1 MIPLRLSSSRRVAVL
16 LFCLAVL
23 LFCLTLLLPSTRLMA
38 QAVPTTQIM
47 LPDGGWRLWPDTK
60 APWHDDAVFLP
71 DDVHL
76 DSLPVN
82 PPTGGWAA
90 LKNTQGIPV
99 TLPSTVEQ
107 HYWGKFG
114 LRAYNGGEYISAG
127 DDPQVKNGNYIG
139 VSWWW
144 KPVVVPPSFAG
155 RKVILHVRGARQRAE
170 VYLNQKLVGYSMM
183 EETGFDCD
191 VTKAVRPGQVNH
203 LAVRITN
210 PGGRL
215 DWGDWMSQT
224 WGKVT
229 FHPGHGFGGLDRG
242 ITLTAHDPVY
252 IADGWALNMPQVR
265 TVQAHA
271 RLHNG
276 SGQPVSGTLRVSVID
291 PKTGTSLAMRAVP
304 LTLAAGTD
312 QTAQADIACPQARLW
327 DLKTPRLYRL
337 HIEWAGAKTADT
349 RDVTFGFRWFAPEGI
364 GKNASLRLN
373 GQRIRIF
380 SAISWGFWGLNGLW
394 PTPTLA
400 VKEVTQAKR
409 LGLNCLNFHRNIGK
423 AEVLDV
429 QDRLGLLRYMEPGNG
444 QMALGKH
451 APGDSG
457 EPSGS
462 AETYM
467 QEKILRMIRDAR
479 SHPSLVV
486 YVVQNEADFDLKNP
500 RVFALLR
507 RMHQEDPSR
516 TVVLKSGIAT
526 SGEAWMKPYDDTIY
540 SDAGDGYSGWW
551 DSHTVGY
558 PDGTWNDSG
567 YKGPEDYVYRNTNT
581 KEIVD
586 YGEMGGSGTADNHA
600 LMVAQIK
607 AAGGQSYDLQDHQEI
622 LDAYTVFLDKWGF
635 RAAFPTAQ
643 GLLLS
648 IGNKQ
653 YDYWSNVIEAARL
666 SDASDY
672 LTLSGWESTAIEDH
686 SGMVDNLRNFH
697 GDPALIAGRL
707 APLLPVAKPHHTV
720 LALGESDTLDLY
732 LLNETNKPP
741 HGSLRLTL
749 TAPSGKRTLL
759 GVYPNPKFVADQF
772 VYPIKAAVATPPLT
786 EEGVYHVS
794 FADTDAHQTR
804 ALRVI
809 RPRRLPP
816 TRVGVVGGAAFLTE
830 MKALRGVTAEPYRPG
845 GVYDIAA
852 VSGGGAS
859 GSVYGTTDAIA
870 KTDDPK
876 LYQSQRYGPTGGL
889 SFVLSG
895 LPPGAAQVTLL
906 FAETYATRPGA
917 RRFDVVLNGKT
928 VLRDFDI
935 YAETGGKDIAVQKT
949 FTVDAPQGDI
959 EVRPGNVA
967 TDNATFAGFKATAGG
982 KTVAVYF
989 GSGSYTDKSGQV
1001 WQPYQSQSALDDA
1014 LLARVHSGLPLLIDD
1029 ADDHEADQD
1038 AHRLAAAGAFR
1049 YDGLV
1054 GRARAPWMGS
1064 WYFVRAHPIYD
1075 GLPVNETMHGD
1086 YQIGTGSANGLRV
1099 GGPNV
1104 QIIAAYSRDHDRNI
1118 GAGTLTA
1125 PLGSGTVLFQCMPSM
1140 HPAMR
1145 ARWLANALAYL
1156 AAAAPKGVH

>member
-1 MIPLRLSSSRRVAVL
+1 MIFSLSRSV
-16 LFCLAVL
+16 CLAA
-23 LFCLTLLLPSTRLMA
+23 LLLSCLCLLLSGLHQAAAAPSA
-38 QAVPTTQIM
+38 QIM

-60 APWHDDAVFLP
+60 AAWREDAVYLP
-71 DDVHL
+71 ADVHL
-76 DSLPVN
+76 DDLPRN
-82 PPTGGWAA
+82 APTGGWPV
-90 LKNTQGIPV
+90 LTTTRGIPV

-107 HYWGKFG
+107 HFWGKFG
-114 LRAYNGGEYISAG
+114 MRPYTGGEYVSAG

-144 KPVVVPPSFAG
+144 RPIAVPPAFAG
-155 RKVILHVRGARQRAE
+155 KTVILHIRGARQRAE
-170 VYLNQKLVGYSMM
+170 VYLNQRLVGYSMM

-191 VTKAVRPGQVNH
+191 VSKAMRPGQVNQ
-203 LAVRITN
+203 LAIRITN

-229 FHPGHGFGGLDRG
+229 FHPGHGFGGLDRA
-242 ITLTAHDPVY
+242 ITLTAHDPVS
-252 IADGWALNMPQVR
+252 IADAWALNTPQAR
-265 TVQAHA
+265 TVGANIC
-271 RLHNG
+271 LHNAT
-276 SGQPVSGTLRVSVID
+276 GQSVSGVLRVSIVD
-291 PKTGTSLAMRAVP
+291 PRTGAVLAAKAVP
-304 LTLAAGTD
+304 VTVAAGADKTVQSD
-312 QTAQADIACPQARLW
+312 ITCPSAQLW
-327 DLKTPRLYRL
+327 DLKSPRLYRL
-337 HIEWAGAKTADT
+337 HVEWAGGKTADA
-349 RDVTFGFRWFAPEGI
+349 RDVAFGFRWFAPSGI
-364 GKNASLRLN
+364 GKNATLRLN

-394 PTPTLA
+394 PTPALA
-400 VKEVTQAKR
+400 VKEVQQAKR

-444 QMALGKH
+444 QMALGSHK
-451 APGDSG
+451 PGDSG

-467 QEKILRMIRDAR
+467 QEKILRMIRDSR

-486 YVVQNEADFDLKNP
+486 YVVQNEANFDLKNP

-507 RMHQEDPSR
+507 RMHREDPSR
-516 TVVLKSGIAT
+516 TIVLKSGIET
-526 SGEAWMKPYDDTIY
+526 KGEAWMKPYDNTVY

-558 PDGTWNDSG
+558 PDGTWNDGG
-567 YKGPEDYVYRNTNT
+567 YKGPDDYVYRNTNT

-622 LDAYTVFLDKWGF
+622 LNAYNVFLDKWGF
-635 RAAFPTAQ
+635 KSAFPTAQ

-686 SGMVDNLRNFH
+686 SGLVDNLRNFH
-697 GDPALIAGRL
+697 GDPALIRARL
-707 APLLPVAKPHHTV
+707 AALLPVAKPRRSV
-720 LALGESDTLDLY
+720 LAAGESDTLDLY
-732 LLNETNKPP
+732 LLNETNKPA
-741 HGSLRLTL
+741 HGPLRLTL
-749 TAPSGKRTLL
+749 TAPSGKTILL
-759 GVYPNPKFVADQF
+759 GVYPNPPFVADQF
-772 VYPIKAAVATPPLT
+772 VYPVKAAVVTPPLT

-816 TRVGVVGGAAFLTE
+816 MRVGVVGGAALIAE
-830 MKALRGVTAEPYRPG
+830 LNAIGGVKAEPYRAG
-845 GVYDIAA
+845 GAYDLAA
-852 VSGGGAS
+852 VSGGAS
-859 GSVYGTTDAIA
+859 GSAYATQAAIQ

-889 SFVLSG
+889 DFVLSG
-895 LPPGAAQVTLL
+895 LPPGPVQVTLL
-906 FAETYATRPGA
+906 FAETFWTKPNA
-917 RRFDVVLNGKT
+917 RKFDVVLNGRT
-928 VLRDFDI
+928 FLRDFDI
-935 YAETGGKDIAVQKT
+935 YAEAGGKDIAVQKT
-949 FTVDAPQGDI
+949 FTVYAPQGTVEI
-959 EVRPGNVA
+959 RPGNVA
-967 TDNATFAGFKATAGG
+967 ENFAQFAALKATSGG

-989 GSGSYTDKSGQV
+989 GDSAYTDKSGLT
-1001 WQPYQSQSALDDA
+1001 WQPYQPPSALDDA
-1014 LLARVHSGLPLLIDD
+1014 LLSRVRSGLPLLLDTG
-1029 ADDHEADQD
+1029 DDHEADRD
-1038 AHRLAAAGAFR
+1038 AQKLAAAGAFR

-1064 WYFVRAHPIYD
+1064 WYFVRAHPVYN
-1075 GLPVNETMHGD
+1075 GLPVNETLHGD
-1086 YQIGTGSANGLRV
+1086 YQVSTGDANGLRV
-1099 GGPNV
+1099 DGPEV
-1104 QIIAAYSRDHDRNI
+1104 QILAAYSRDHDRNI
-1118 GAGTLTA
+1118 GAGTFTA
-1125 PLGSGTVLFQCMPSM
+1125 PLGAGTILFQCMPPM
-1140 HPAMR
+1140 HPAVR

-1156 AAAAPKGVH
+1156 VGTTPKGAH